1 MFLLQKIEELM
12 VNYSDARHTVGEFV
26 LNEKAA
32 IGDYTIAQI
41 AQKTY
46 TSKATVV
53 RFAKTLG
60 YEGWK
65 EFKKDYL
72 AELNYR
78 ASHSDDVDVNIPFK
92 KGDSMDVLVNNLM
105 NLLIESV
112 RDTVDLLDYAMVEK
126 AVEYLKNARH
136 VIIFGI
142 SPNDYLGQLFKRK
155 LLTIGKYADVV
166 QFSEI
171 GLMSKFM
178 TKQDCAIVISYS
190 GNTRFSEPISSLKT
204 LIGKKIPIIGITS
217 GGDNFIRNN
226 VTCVL
231 TISSRERLYSKISNF
246 ATENSI
252 NFILN
257 LIFSRYFMDDYER
270 NLIYKIENA
279 KDLEVQRAATL
290 KELKD

>member
-1 MFLLQKIEELM
+1 M